1 MADKNEDYDDDSD
14 GDVLVTQL
22 KGTNKKN
29 KRKLLIGHGPTTRSP
44 ANAAA
49 KPGTEDAS
57 EKEGT
62 HKYNKRCHF
71 FRKRVE
77 GREYKTNPEIIN
89 KKIKNINEKFSIVD
103 APDELLSDRK
113 HGPHW
118 LLWRC
123 VKPSKVSRSNA
134 PRDTY
139 VNELTT
145 KIKQGVVA
153 EVEEKVKQIQEEVD
167 EQVNT
172 KVQKN
177 LASVIKNIGQA
188 NPNIKIDIDIEE
200 LCVTATSDDDGTP
213 ITGGSSF

>member
-1 MADKNEDYDDDSD
+1 MWNYVKARYIIPDE
-14 GDVLVTQL
+14 L
-22 KGTNKKN
+22 
-29 KRKLLIGHGPTTRSP
+29 
-44 ANAAA
+44 
-49 KPGTEDAS
+49 
-57 EKEGT
+57 EGW
-62 HKYNKRCHF
+62 KYNKRCHF

-103 APDELLSDRK
+103 APDELLFDRN

-123 VKPSKVSRSNA
+123 VKPSK
-134 PRDTY
+134 
-139 VNELTT
+139 
-145 KIKQGVVA
+145 
-153 EVEEKVKQIQEEVD
+153 EKVKQIQEEVD

-177 LASVIKNIGQA
+177 LASVIKKIGQA